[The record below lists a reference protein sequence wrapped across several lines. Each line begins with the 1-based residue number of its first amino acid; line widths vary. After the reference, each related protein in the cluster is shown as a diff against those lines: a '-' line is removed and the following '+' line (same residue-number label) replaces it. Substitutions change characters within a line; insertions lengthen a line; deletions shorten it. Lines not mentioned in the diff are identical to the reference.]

1 MATIA
6 AANSL
11 STNDSWVLNTVFN
24 PENALVQARDL
35 VDDELA
41 PSLPNVTTEQLEA
54 LLATEAE
61 ILRSVRSD
69 DAQQNPI
76 HLTLRQQPQQPLLE
90 KAVEQLGQIIAVNP
104 DYASA
109 YCNRAQV
116 LTLLIGDDDHAG
128 QSSTTTTSSPSS
140 DKEPRLVRWADLSNA
155 IRLATPSDA
164 NARVSRL
171 HGTVLASA
179 HIQRGKIFW
188 QAAAAARLKQAQKNS
203 GDVSDGGL
211 GASIDVVPQHGRVGD
226 NSSDGNRQRQD
237 PHDLRAV
244 QDMDSEMLEEL
255 ANREFDLAGRYGNEQ
270 ARTMA
275 TLTNPYGRLCGGI
288 VQEAMRAD
296 WPVGG

>member
-54 LLATEAE
+54 FLATEGE

-76 HLTLRQQPQQPLLE
+76 HLTLRQQPQQQLLE

-128 QSSTTTTSSPSS
+128 QSSTTTTSSPCS

-188 QAAAAARLKQAQKNS
+188 QAAAAAAAAARLKQAQKNS
-203 GDVSDGGL
+203 GDVSDN
-211 GASIDVVPQHGRVGD
+211 PP
-226 NSSDGNRQRQD
+226 DGNRPRQDPQDPQD

-255 ANREFDLAGRYGNEQ
+255 ANREFELAGRYGNEQ

-296 WPVGG
+296 WTVGG

>member
-54 LLATEAE
+54 FLATEGE
-61 ILRSVRSD
+61 ILRS
-69 DAQQNPI
+69 
-76 HLTLRQQPQQPLLE
+76 PQQPLLE

-203 GDVSDGGL
+203 GD
-211 GASIDVVPQHGRVGD
+211 
-226 NSSDGNRQRQD
+226 D

-255 ANREFDLAGRYGNEQ
+255 ANREFELAGRYGNEQ

-288 VQEAMRAD
+288 GQEAMRAD
-296 WPVGG
+296 WTVGG